1 MDRLTNWGPFRR
13 LVGLRDQMDRLTQPW
28 PIAPGYF
35 GIEDENLPRA
45 WVPLVDIRETP
56 GTFEVSAELTAIDPS
71 SLDVSVQ
78 NNTLTIRGKR
88 KHVETGDDETL
99 LRVERDYGAFARSLT
114 LPRSVK
120 PEDIEAIYKKGVL
133 IISIPK
139 RAEAGPKKIQ
149 VNILD
154 E

>member
-1 MDRLTNWGPFRR
+1 MAHLMNWRPFRR
-13 LVGLRDQMDRLTQPW
+13 LVGLRDQMGRLTQPW
-28 PIAPGYF
+28 PLAPGYF
-35 GIEDENLPRA
+35 GVEDESLRRA

-56 GTFEVSAELTAIDPS
+56 GTFEVSAELPAIDPTT
-71 SLDVSVQ
+71 LDVSVQ

-99 LRVERDYGAFARSLT
+99 LRTEGNYGAFERSFT

-133 IISIPK
+133 VISIPK
-139 RAEAGPKKIQ
+139 RPAAGPTKIN